1 MSLARLSLPIAAAA
15 FAFAAGSA
23 SAAEIEV
30 RMLNRGA
37 DGPMVF
43 EPAFVK
49 AAPGDVIR
57 FVPTDKGHNAETIE
71 GMLPEG
77 TAVVVGKMNE
87 ELTLKVE
94 KSGVYGLKCKP
105 HYAMG
110 MVALVVVG
118 EPGSVDAAKAVQHPG
133 KAKTVFAQLFER
145 AGAAASR

>member
-1 MSLARLSLPIAAAA
+1 MSFVRMSLPIAAA
-15 FAFAAGSA
+15 FALAAGSA

-30 RMLNRGA
+30 RMLNKGA
-37 DGPMVF
+37 EGPMVF

-71 GMLPEG
+71 GMLPDG
-77 TAVVVGKMNE
+77 TAAAIGKMNE
-87 ELTLKVE
+87 ELVLTVE
-94 KSGVYGLKCKP
+94 KPGVYGLKCKP

-110 MVALVVVG
+110 MVALVVAG
-118 EPGSVDAAKAVQHPG
+118 EPGPADAAKAVPHPG

-145 AGAAASR
+145 AGATASR